1 MFCKV
6 TKEEA
11 VQLNVLSD
19 QAFNGIG
26 AGMAT
31 AIAMVHMSG
40 KPPCMQTSALVHA
53 ATNQTMATLLG
64 HRQAHG
70 EFLDVKSIG
79 ELKKRPDVFL
89 ALVGDLNELLGAVLR
104 GIDPKNDYMLNLF
117 QMEKKSEPE
126 KKA

>member
-11 VQLNVLSD
+11 IELNTLAD

-26 AGMAT
+26 PGMAT
-31 AIAMVHMSG
+31 ALAMAHMSG
-40 KPPCMQTSALVHA
+40 KTPCMQTNAVIHGVTNHMMA
-53 ATNQTMATLLG
+53 AFLG

-70 EFLDVKSIG
+70 EFRDIKSVG
-79 ELKKRPDVFL
+79 ELKKRPEVFL
-89 ALVGDLNELLGAVLR
+89 ALVGDLNELLAAVLR

-117 QMEKKSEPE
+117 QMEKKAEPE
-126 KKA
+126 KK

>member
-19 QAFNGIG
+19 QAFNALA

-31 AIAMVHMSG
+31 GIAMVHLSG

-53 ATNQTMATLLG
+53 ATNQLMATLLG

-70 EFLDVKSIG
+70 EFLDVKSLG
-79 ELKKRPDVFL
+79 DLKNRPDVFL
-89 ALVGDLNELLGAVLR
+89 ALVKDHNELLAAVLR
-104 GIDPKNDYMLNLF
+104 GIDPKNDYMLDLF
-117 QMEKKSEPE
+117 QMEKKPETE
-126 KKA
+126 KKG

>member
-11 VQLNVLSD
+11 IELNTLAD
-19 QAFNGIG
+19 QAFNGIA

-31 AIAMVHMSG
+31 SIAMVHMSG
-40 KPPCMQTSALVHA
+40 KSPCMQTSALVHA
-53 ATNQTMATLLG
+53 STNHMMATLLG

-70 EFLDVKSIG
+70 EFLDVKSLK
-79 ELKKRPDVFL
+79 ELRKRPEVFL
-89 ALVGDLNELLGAVLR
+89 ELIKDLNEILAAVMR

>member
-1 MFCKV
+1 MLCKV

-11 VQLNVLSD
+11 VQLNVLAD

-26 AGMAT
+26 AGVAT

-40 KPPCMQTSALVHA
+40 KQPCMQTSALVHA
-53 ATNQTMATLLG
+53 ATNQMMAMLLG

-70 EFLDVKSIG
+70 EFLDVKSLG
-79 ELKKRPDVFL
+79 DLKKRPDAFL
-89 ALVGDLNELLGAVLR
+89 ALVTDLNELLAAVLR

-117 QMEKKSEPE
+117 QMEKKTEPE
-126 KKA
+126 KKG